1 MVSTL
6 ICEIS
11 SQGSTPDF
19 PSLINAL
26 IAQMVEHLFYKQD
39 VIGSNPIQCTYNAKV
54 TQLVEWLPE
63 EQKRNTETQE
73 MIDKANAE
81 FNQWAVKW
89 CAAQ

>member
-19 PSLINAL
+19 PPLINAL

-54 TQLVEWLPE
+54 TQLVE
-63 EQKRNTETQE
+63 
-73 MIDKANAE
+73 
-81 FNQWAVKW
+81 
-89 CAAQ
+89 